1 MPKQKVEELLGQAK
15 TLAKQIAEAKR
26 QKQTVLAELSEQFTE
41 EEKQGLI
48 KRATRTLADGKQVFE
63 KAKTEWKSQQQ
74 MAREILAMA
83 KYQHQALQKQ
93 VNHISIE
100 NHIASVKRNGFDR
113 EFKID
118 TRKANWQVDLR
129 KQLETA
135 GIGNGVARNICY
147 KISTMI

>member
-1 MPKQKVEELLGQAK
+1 MAKQKVEELLSQAK
-15 TLAKQIAEAKR
+15 ALAKTVTEARR
-26 QKQTVLAELSEQFTE
+26 QRQTVLSELAEQFTE

-48 KRATRTLADGKQVFE
+48 KRATRTLADGKQKFE
-63 KAKTEWKSQQQ
+63 IAKAEWKSQQG
-74 MAREILAMA
+74 MAKELLTMA

-100 NHIASVKRNGFDR
+100 NSIASVKRNGFDR

-118 TRKANWQVDLR
+118 TKKANWQVDLR
-129 KQLETA
+129 KQLESG